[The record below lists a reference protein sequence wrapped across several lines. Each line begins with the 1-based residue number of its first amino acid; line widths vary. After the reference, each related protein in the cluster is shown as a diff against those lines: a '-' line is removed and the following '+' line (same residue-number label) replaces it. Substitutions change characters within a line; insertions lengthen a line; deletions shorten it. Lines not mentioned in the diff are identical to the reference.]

1 MGASAIRL
9 RITMGQGIFKNGRY
23 QPITPYEK
31 TWAHNQTTPE
41 GQADTLRI
49 IVENAKKAPIIF
61 QSANI
66 QWYMKRFNVTKDE
79 AYAVLGYNR
88 PISTMTLAEYRAFRG
103 FAPNPPP
110 VAIIPPG

>member
-1 MGASAIRL
+1 MS
-9 RITMGQGIFKNGRY
+9 
-23 QPITPYEK
+23 
-31 TWAHNQTTPE
+31 TPE
-41 GQADTLRI
+41 GKAENLRLA
-49 IVENAKKAPIIF
+49 VESAKSAPVIF
-61 QSANI
+61 HSANI
-66 QWYMKRFNVTKDE
+66 QWYMRVFEATEDE